1 MKPKDAVALY
11 TRYVGDWGTTS
22 TVYKFEAVRDGKVV
36 KTVIKEPMQQA
47 HLEVKVS
54 AHNLT
59 EGRTY
64 DMAAV
69 RIRALDENG
78 NVLGFFNEP
87 VQFEVKGVLELIGP
101 KTICLQGGMGGTY
114 VKTTGQAGEGILT
127 IEKRRRG
134 KSVNIFRWHGKSK
147 GEIQRNYQQ
156 KKNGIRLG
164 ADRKRYGIYA
174 FGELYSVLLPGC
186 SRSKCDGNGNY
197 SHGSAGV

>member
-1 MKPKDAVALY
+1 M
-11 TRYVGDWGTTS
+11 
-22 TVYKFEAVRDGKVV
+22 V

-101 KTICLQGGMGGTY
+101 KTICLQGGMGGTH

-127 IEKRRRG
+127 IENAQTGKICEHFQVARGRVRG
-134 KSVNIFRWHGKSK
+134 KYNEIISK
-147 GEIQRNYQQ
+147 R
-156 KKNGIRLG
+156 KNGIRPG
-164 ADRKRYGIYA
+164 GCRKRYGIYA

>member
-1 MKPKDAVALY
+1 MTAYYGLNNLPEKFYLLALRLMVCYHMKPKDAVALY

-127 IEKRRRG
+127 IENAQTG
-134 KSVNIFRWHGKSK
+134 KICEHFQVAR
-147 GEIQRNYQQ
+147 E
-156 KKNGIRLG
+156 
-164 ADRKRYGIYA
+164 
-174 FGELYSVLLPGC
+174 E
-186 SRSKCDGNGNY
+186 
-197 SHGSAGV
+197 